1 MNGDVTI
8 PYGQWYRDAWA
19 ASPLAMKPRSKVP
32 LGKGWTT
39 PVTRPALEA
48 TLAHGDHNLGLLLGA
63 EGGDLIDLDID
74 ADDALAIAAAILPPT
89 VTYGRKSRPVSH
101 YIYRTTEAIR
111 GAQFEDA
118 AGKMIIEVRGTGQLV
133 LVPPSI
139 HPSGEQVSFTT
150 WPPPPLETHEAAAL
164 RERAAIVA
172 SVTLL
177 VRAWREGSRHHLAL
191 AVAGALLRVGVSA
204 ERVAWLVQVVATC
217 AHDNESAERLVAV
230 RTTEERLRN
239 GETATGAP
247 TLAELMGAGNAAR
260 VIKWL
265 GASGAYDA
273 ELPGDTADLDERYAY
288 VRGSNIVWDERLR
301 ARVPIS
307 SVRHEH
313 GPAGHMWMNSATKR
327 TVDRIE
333 FAPGA
338 EPAPNVINTFKGL
351 ALKADGSQSCPCILA
366 HIELL
371 ADGEQGLFEWF
382 LRWLAYPLQHLGA
395 KMQTAVLI
403 RGKQGGGKSVLGDIM
418 LAIYGN
424 APKGYGVVIG
434 QADLES
440 TFNDWMSDILFV
452 VGEEVVS
459 RQGRGEH
466 KNPLKHL
473 VTGKRVRINPKNLP
487 AREEA
492 NHANFLFLSNELTP
506 LPLDADDRR
515 FTVIGAPAQQPKVYY
530 DALFRE
536 VRDGGASA
544 FLGFLMGLDL
554 GDFGVATPPHHTAE
568 KERVIEGSLSPE
580 ELFLRAWHSGAAL
593 LREASADEAYRACVD
608 WCRASGW
615 EAGTRQRL
623 MRLIGERPDLIERKR
638 DRTGGHERL
647 RYAPV
652 RGGGGGGGA
661 EIIPFD
667 KPKQGAS

>member
-1 MNGDVTI
+1 MI
-8 PYGQWYRDAWA
+8 AYARWYRETWA
-19 ASPLAMKPRSKVP
+19 APPLAMKPHSKVP
-32 LGKGWTT
+32 IAKGWTK
-39 PVTRPALEA
+39 PVPQNALEA
-48 TLAHGDHNLGLLLGA
+48 TLARGEHNLGLLLGA
-63 EGGDLIDLDID
+63 EGGCLMDVDID
-74 ADDALAIAAAILPPT
+74 ADDALAIAAAVLPPT
-89 VTYGRKSRPVSH
+89 VTYGRPSRPVSH
-101 YIYRTTEAIR
+101 YTYRTTEAVG

-133 LVPPSI
+133 LVPPSV
-139 HPSGEQVSFTT
+139 HPSGEAVSFTMS
-150 WPPPPLETHEAAAL
+150 PPPLPSRCDAAL
-164 RERAAIVA
+164 LRQHAALVA
-172 SVTLL
+172 GVTLL
-177 VRAWREGSRHHLAL
+177 VRAWRQGSRHHLAL
-191 AVAGALLRVGVSA
+191 AVAGALLRAGVSG
-204 ERVAWLVQVVATC
+204 ERVAWLVQAAAMF
-217 AHDNESAERLVAV
+217 AHDDEWAERLVAV
-230 RTTEERLRN
+230 RTTAERIER
-239 GETATGAP
+239 GDPATGLP
-247 TLAELMGAGNAAR
+247 TLGELIGADTAAR

-265 GASGAYDA
+265 GATGTDDA
-273 ELPGDTADLDERYAY
+273 AQACESDGTDLDERYAY

-301 ARVPIS
+301 ARVPVS

-327 TVDRIE
+327 TVDRVE

-351 ALKADGSQSCPCILA
+351 ALKADGLKSCPCILA

-371 ADGEQGLFEWF
+371 ADGEQGLSEWL

-424 APKGYGVVIG
+424 APTGYGAVIG

-440 TFNDWMSDILFV
+440 KFNDWMSDILFV

-506 LPLDADDRR
+506 LPLEADDRR
-515 FTVIGAPAQQPKVYY
+515 FTVIAAPAQQPKDYY
-530 DALFRE
+530 DALYRE
-536 VRDGGASA
+536 LREGGVAG
-544 FLGFLMGLDL
+544 FLGFLMALDL

-568 KERVIEGSLSPE
+568 KERVIEGSLSPD
-580 ELFLRAWHSGAAL
+580 ELFLRAWHSGAAQ
-593 LREASADEAYRACVD
+593 LREASADGVFRAYVD

-623 MRLIGERPDLIERKR
+623 MRLIGERPNLIERR
-638 DRTGGHERL
+638 RERAGGVDTL

-652 RGGGGGGGA
+652 RGGGGGEGA
-661 EIIPFD
+661 EIIQFD
-667 KPKQGAS
+667 KPRQGAS